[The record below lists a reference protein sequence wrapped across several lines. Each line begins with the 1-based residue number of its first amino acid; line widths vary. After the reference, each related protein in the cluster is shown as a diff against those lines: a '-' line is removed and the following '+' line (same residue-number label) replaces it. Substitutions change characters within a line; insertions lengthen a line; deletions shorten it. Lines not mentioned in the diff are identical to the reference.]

1 MTEKYE
7 ALDLVIKVLTEHE
20 KNLDRVIESL
30 EKCVE
35 ALRKTCQTPNAS
47 ALGIPRSEGRETTVL
62 GTKMEPKVLDL
73 KPEEEEFVREELA
86 WLAEWVREK
95 HPEMNYNDIRRVLS
109 ERVPV
114 SV

>member
-1 MTEKYE
+1 MTEKYD

-20 KNLDRVIESL
+20 KNLDRMVESL

-35 ALRKTCQTPNAS
+35 ALRKTYQAPNAS
-47 ALGIPRSEGRETTVL
+47 ALGIPRSEGREKIL
-62 GTKMEPKVLDL
+62 GTKMEPKVLEL

-86 WLAEWVREK
+86 WLAEWIRGK

>member
-1 MTEKYE
+1 MTEKYD

-20 KNLDRVIESL
+20 KNLDRIVESL

-35 ALRKTCQTPNAS
+35 ALRKTYQIPNAI
-47 ALGIPRSEGRETTVL
+47 ALGISGGEGRETTVL

-86 WLAEWVREK
+86 WLAEWIRGK
-95 HPEMNYNDIRRVLS
+95 HPEMNYNDIRRALS